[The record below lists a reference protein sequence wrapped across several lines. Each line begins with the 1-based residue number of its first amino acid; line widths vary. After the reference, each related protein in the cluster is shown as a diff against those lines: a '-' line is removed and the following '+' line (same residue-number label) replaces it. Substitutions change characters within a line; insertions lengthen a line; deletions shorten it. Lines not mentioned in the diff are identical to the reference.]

1 MNVDWVKF
9 PKTLA
14 EKMGLDTSAK
24 IDPRESGQGFN
35 MGNCGVVGC
44 WGTDSQ
50 GRKTLNGKL
59 FEPIENSRAEQSVAY
74 TQGVTMKLTCN
85 DGTTGFG
92 DYSKVEKPCKDNGGI
107 KSLEPY
113 TSKEPIYYIL
123 VTAGVLVAGYLAYKK
138 FKK

>member
-1 MNVDWVKF
+1 MSQAVGSNVDGTWGNAF
-9 PKTLA
+9 PTVTCPDGTKDIA
-14 EKMGLDTSAK
+14 NGIVAPCMFRGSNSNKMPNNNIPS
-24 IDPRESGQGFN
+24 
-35 MGNCGVVGC
+35 
-44 WGTDSQ
+44 
-50 GRKTLNGKL
+50 
-59 FEPIENSRAEQSVAY
+59 EQSVSY

-92 DYSKVEKPCKDNGGI
+92 DYSKVDAPCKNNGGI

-123 VTAGVLVAGYLAYKK
+123 VTAGVLVAGYFAYKK

>member
-1 MNVDWVKF
+1 MSQFVGQNQDGTWSNAFQTVTCPDGTKDIANGIV
-9 PKTLA
+9 PPC
-14 EKMGLDTSAK
+14 MGK
-24 IDPRESGQGFN
+24 Y
-35 MGNCGVVGC
+35 GNKKQN
-44 WGTDSQ
+44 DEIARLQ
-50 GRKTLNGKL
+50 
-59 FEPIENSRAEQSVAY
+59 IENSRAEQSVAY

-92 DYSKVEKPCKDNGGI
+92 DYSKVDAPCKDNGGV

-123 VTAGVLVAGYLAYKK
+123 VTAGVLVAGYFAYKK